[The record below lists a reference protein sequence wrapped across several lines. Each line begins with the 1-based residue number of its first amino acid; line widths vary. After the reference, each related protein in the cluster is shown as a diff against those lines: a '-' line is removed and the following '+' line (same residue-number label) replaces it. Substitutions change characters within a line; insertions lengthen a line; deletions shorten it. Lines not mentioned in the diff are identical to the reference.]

1 VELADGVDSAYDL
14 AEMLVGCQLSRRD
27 LMSLEEVRVVWGGD
41 WMGGVGRGSC
51 SRGNVWR

>member
-1 VELADGVDSAYDL
+1 VELADGVDRAYDL